1 MINLLHRMMLST
13 AQLMLLIIVGKKVGV
28 IADDSVTT
36 NNLFSQ
42 VQEYDSSFPHTII
55 GGYPVSPEDRKKR
68 PYLVALGMTFDDV
81 DYFICGGSLISPRAV
96 LTAAHCVTD
105 KSGILDP
112 PHWVD
117 FYRYNLTEHTGAVR
131 VWLAPE
137 DVVFHPNYDPVSL
150 NNDAAILFLPF
161 ALGITP
167 VTLNANKNVPVST
180 GVPLDVAGWGLTSND
195 NATTDILNAVTL
207 RYLTTNDCTT
217 TPFEWTDITDAM
229 MCATENGKSTCRG
242 DSGKCFHCAPL
253 FAPYDVYDTMDLI
266 LIWHASF
273 SFKGG
278 PLVLGKN
285 GTNEGPLIPVVQ
297 VGIVSFG
304 SKVCQDAA
312 YPSVFTRVSKVV
324 SWITTT
330 VFKGTGDIVKTT
342 ASTVPPTSGK
352 SSKKTGKSG
361 KGR

>member
-229 MCATENGKSTCRG
+229 MC
-242 DSGKCFHCAPL
+242 
-253 FAPYDVYDTMDLI
+253 
-266 LIWHASF
+266 
-273 SFKGG
+273 G